1 MFPTAPE
8 APNSTIKGDVPNGFS
23 HSRTKNRTN
32 SEKTSSGSCS
42 SAFAGV

>member
-23 HSRTKNRTN
+23 HSRTKNLTN
-32 SEKTSSGSCS
+32 SEKTSGSCS